1 MTLGGFGS
9 LGGAVVGG
17 LLLGVAEQYFG
28 YYIDTAL
35 QDITAYLVIV
45 AVLVVRP
52 AGLFGKTA
60 TVRM

>member
-1 MTLGGFGS
+1 M
-9 LGGAVVGG
+9 
-17 LLLGVAEQYFG
+17 LLGVAEQYFG
-28 YYIDTAL
+28 AYINTAL

-52 AGLFGKTA
+52 AGLFGRTV